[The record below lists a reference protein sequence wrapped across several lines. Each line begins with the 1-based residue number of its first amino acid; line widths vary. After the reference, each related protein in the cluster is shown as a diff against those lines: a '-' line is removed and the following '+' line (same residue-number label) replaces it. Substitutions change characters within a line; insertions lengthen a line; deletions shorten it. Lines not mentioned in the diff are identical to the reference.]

1 MHLKIIV
8 CALCCALI
16 LGVSGCKNTNIKQE
30 EPMGAEMT
38 ILETLPAVI
47 EEETKTVLPEISIE
61 DIEEYYT
68 DSDETVDYEI
78 DQQETKNSAN
88 ATSSEKEDYESVETK
103 PSIDSNQEENQQE
116 SEIVVSQENTE
127 NGTIIMPEIS
137 LDNLIG

>member
-1 MHLKIIV
+1 
-8 CALCCALI
+8 
-16 LGVSGCKNTNIKQE
+16 
-30 EPMGAEMT
+30 MT